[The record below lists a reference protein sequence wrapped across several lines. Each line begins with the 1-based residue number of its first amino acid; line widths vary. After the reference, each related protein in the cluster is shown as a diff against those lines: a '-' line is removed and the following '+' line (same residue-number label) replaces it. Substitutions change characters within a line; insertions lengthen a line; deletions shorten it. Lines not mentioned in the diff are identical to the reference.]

1 MPLKAWILILTCLPL
16 AACSGWHLRGS
27 IDLPPTMQRTYIQSA
42 EPNSLLALDL
52 SHTLTNNHVQVQQ
65 TPIGASAVLR
75 LDRERIDR
83 QVVAVNA
90 NGKALQYGFFMQ
102 VSFRVEAV
110 GKVLVPDQEVTA
122 YREYVFNSQD
132 VLGNQSREDL
142 LLTDMRH
149 QLIDQ
154 ILERLRYTKV
164 QSQPQ
169 QSSKAT
175 HAAVAG

>member
-27 IDLPPTMQRTYIQSA
+27 IDLPPVMARTYVQSSDS
-42 EPNSLLALDL
+42 NSLLSLDL
-52 SHTLTNNHVQVQQ
+52 SHALTNNHAQVLPS
-65 TPIGASAVLR
+65 PIGASAVLR
-75 LDRERIDR
+75 LDHEHIDR
-83 QVVAVNA
+83 QVVAINA

-102 VSFRVEAV
+102 VNFRVEAG
-110 GKVLVPDQEVTA
+110 GKVLVPDQQVIA

-149 QLIDQ
+149 QLVDQ
-154 ILERLRYTKV
+154 ILERLRYARL
-164 QSQPQ
+164 QPQ
-169 QSSKAT
+169 QSGKTAN
-175 HAAVAG
+175 AAAAG